1 MRVVVDHDI
10 TTNRG
15 IETRDR
21 TDKPVAP
28 DLVGL
33 PLTGGPLRLA
43 RSILRYETARARQF
57 IDITDDVERVVASSG
72 VADGWV
78 TVFSRHT
85 TAAIKINEHEPELLK
100 DLSQLLVSVAPE
112 TGAYFHNDFTVRS
125 INMNEDECPNGHA
138 HCQHLLLGASETI
151 PLVDARLMVGRWQR
165 IFLIELDHGRARDVV
180 VSVMGCQPDP
190 PNEAGQHTSDEAG
203 G

>member
-1 MRVVVDHDI
+1 MRVVVEHDI
-10 TTNRG
+10 TTNRD
-15 IETRDR
+15 IETRDG
-21 TDKPVAP
+21 TDNPLAP

-43 RSILRYETARARQF
+43 RSILRYETARALQF

-100 DLSQLLVSVAPE
+100 DLSQLLASVAPE

-125 INMNEDECPNGHA
+125 VNMNEDECPNGHA

-180 VSVMGCQPDP
+180 VSVMGCEPR
-190 PNEAGQHTSDEAG
+190 
-203 G
+203 